1 MASKGGK
8 PGSLLDRLLRR
19 APEVPDP
26 GQRVR
31 LMGPDGAWRGGFV
44 AVSGPLSDDRYG
56 VVVRVA
62 RREEVL
68 AASDERRRPVAL
80 SWPLLMLEIEA

>member
-1 MASKGGK
+1 MASRKDKLGPLG
-8 PGSLLDRLLRR
+8 RLLRR
-19 APEVPDP
+19 APDVPDP
-26 GQRVR
+26 GQNVR

-62 RREEVL
+62 EEKEFLASRR
-68 AASDERRRPVAL
+68 ERRRPVAL
-80 SWPLLMLEIEA
+80 SWPLGMLDIEG